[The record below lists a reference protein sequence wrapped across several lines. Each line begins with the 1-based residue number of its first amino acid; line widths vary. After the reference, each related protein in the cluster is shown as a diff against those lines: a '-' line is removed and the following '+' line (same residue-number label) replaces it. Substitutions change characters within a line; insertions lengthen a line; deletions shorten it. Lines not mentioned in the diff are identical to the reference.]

1 MVRLILSGIEEIT
14 CQRMATIQ
22 FANSQFRFC
31 FSSSSQYGGLQLKLA
46 APAQDKEH
54 RTGSPCQ
61 RGNWVHSN
69 RTEEP
74 GLMLH
79 LPVT

>member
-1 MVRLILSGIEEIT
+1 MG
-14 CQRMATIQ
+14 TIQ

-46 APAQDKEH
+46 APTQD
-54 RTGSPCQ
+54 RTGSPRQ
-61 RGNWVHSN
+61 LVHSN

-74 GLMLH
+74 GLVLH